1 MPKEVIKEY
10 IGAINTQQCMGAAG
24 EHTYR
29 PALQRLL
36 KVLQHRPHGG
46 ERAGVEEAQGLAGGA
61 ASEWRLAVNGL
72 YSSQNV
78 CKNRT
83 EWGATPMWA

>member
-24 EHTYR
+24 EYTYR

-36 KVLQHRPHGG
+36 KVL
-46 ERAGVEEAQGLAGGA
+46 
-61 ASEWRLAVNGL
+61 
-72 YSSQNV
+72 
-78 CKNRT
+78 
-83 EWGATPMWA
+83 

>member
-24 EHTYR
+24 EYTYR

-46 ERAGVEEAQGLAGGA
+46 ERAGVEVAQRPKGGA
-61 ASEWRLAVNGL
+61 AWVRGLAVNGQ
-72 YSSQNV
+72 YSSP
-78 CKNRT
+78 KFYKSRT
-83 EWGATPMWA
+83 ERGATPIRA